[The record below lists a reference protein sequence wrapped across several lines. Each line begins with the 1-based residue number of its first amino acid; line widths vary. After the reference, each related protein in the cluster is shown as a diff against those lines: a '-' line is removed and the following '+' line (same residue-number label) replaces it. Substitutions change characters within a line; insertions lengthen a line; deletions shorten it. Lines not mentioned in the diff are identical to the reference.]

1 MRYMKWIGLAAA
13 ALLILSCFTPW
24 VFIESK
30 NITVSGVEST
40 GTNFGKPGYIH
51 FVLVAVFLFCS
62 FVPKVWAKRLNL
74 LVTGLNVGW
83 AIRNYFLISACMGGE
98 CPVKN
103 TGLYGVMLA
112 SLILLIAAMF
122 PDIKLPGQKRK

>member
-13 ALLILSCFTPW
+13 TLLIISCFTPW
-24 VFIESK
+24 VFIESR
-30 NITVSGVEST
+30 NITVSGVESN

-51 FVLVAVFLFCS
+51 LVLTVLFLFCS
-62 FVPKVWAKRLNL
+62 FVPRVWAKRLNL

-98 CPVKN
+98 CPIRK
-103 TGLYGVMLA
+103 TGLYVVMLA
-112 SLILLIAAMF
+112 SLILLIAALF
-122 PDIKLPGQKRK
+122 PDIKLPAEKRK

>member
-13 ALLILSCFTPW
+13 TLLIISCFTPW
-24 VFIESK
+24 VFIESR
-30 NITVSGVEST
+30 NITVSGVESN

-51 FVLVAVFLFCS
+51 LVLTVLFLFCS
-62 FVPKVWAKRLNL
+62 FVPRVWAKRLNL

-98 CPVKN
+98 CPIRK
-103 TGLYGVMLA
+103 TGLYVVMLA
-112 SLILLIAAMF
+112 SLILLIAALF
-122 PDIKLPGQKRK
+122 PDIKLPQEKRK